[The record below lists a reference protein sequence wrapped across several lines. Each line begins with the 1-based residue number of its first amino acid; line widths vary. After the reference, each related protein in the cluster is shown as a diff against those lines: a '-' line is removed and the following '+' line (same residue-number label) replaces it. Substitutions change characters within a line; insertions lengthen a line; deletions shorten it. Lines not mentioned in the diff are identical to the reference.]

1 MTSKIPTERDGDEK
15 KGAVESQAP
24 GDTPGRPNNHSVL
37 ADQLPHRNADELI
50 EDNDTDFPEPG
61 SSPEHS

>member
-1 MTSKIPTERDGDEK
+1 MTTKIPKERDGDEQ

-24 GDTPGRPNNHSVL
+24 GDKPERLNNHSVL
-37 ADQLPHRNADELI
+37 ADQLPHRNAGDLI
-50 EDNDTDFPEPG
+50 EGSDSDFPEPG